1 MKHLLSLSVLLFIT
15 SFTFAQTSRE
25 KATALKNKAIETM
38 DAGDTK
44 AARKY
49 LEEAKELD
57 PDDPTYDY
65 EIAFSYNIDKD
76 YKQVIKICKAL
87 IKQDR
92 VYSNFYQMLGNA
104 YDYDGN
110 RKKAIQTYEKGLEVF
125 PNAGNLYLERGNMEL
140 IQENYDEALKYY
152 IEGTKRDP
160 GHSSNYYWC
169 AKLYLSSENEYL
181 GMIYGEL
188 FMNLER
194 NSNRTSEISQL
205 LYKVYDSEITFEGDS
220 SAGVSFASNT
230 IYLSEDDIKGK
241 DAANDLLSQLTR
253 VNYGTAVYEMIMVLS
268 IIGEEEIN
276 LASLDRI
283 RTKFRENY
291 YSNDKHVEFPNV
303 LFEYQKSIQEAGH
316 MKAYNY
322 WLLSQGNE
330 DEFAEWMQ
338 ANEGEWSAFIDWFL
352 PNQIELDD
360 ANKFVQP

>member
-1 MKHLLSLSVLLFIT
+1 MCI
-15 SFTFAQTSRE
+15 R
-25 KATALKNKAIETM
+25 
-38 DAGDTK
+38 
-44 AARKY
+44 
-49 LEEAKELD
+49 
-57 PDDPTYDY
+57 
-65 EIAFSYNIDKD
+65 
-76 YKQVIKICKAL
+76 
-87 IKQDR
+87 DR
-92 VYSNFYQMLGNA
+92 
-104 YDYDGN
+104 
-110 RKKAIQTYEKGLEVF
+110 
-125 PNAGNLYLERGNMEL
+125 
-140 IQENYDEALKYY
+140 
-152 IEGTKRDP
+152 
-160 GHSSNYYWC
+160 
-169 AKLYLSSENEYL
+169 
-181 GMIYGEL
+181 
-188 FMNLER
+188 
-194 NSNRTSEISQL
+194 

-241 DAANDLLSQLTR
+241 NAANDLLSQLTR

-338 ANEGEWSAFIDWFL
+338 ANEEEWSAFIDWFL